1 MTSIYQQIWDADLT
15 GNGVRSVFDSKTL
28 STEEQAAGYVKV
40 NSKLDTSNDP
50 DLRVLT
56 AVSIPTSKMRT
67 YDLCRQLFEN
77 YALDQQDV
85 EVETPEER
93 EEIHNLLQAI
103 VDTAPM
109 QVARN
114 YVQSQIG
121 TTVSKERWYSTL
133 LELWFRR
140 FTQESGR
147 DLSAFEHVIVGEQ
160 KGAKVSGYHFWYK
173 YYLDDGLARQV
184 DGGRNNFPGLSD
196 DRIVYLAS
204 EASDSQS
211 SYPESVTISYRWKAP
226 DYDAQRLRPLTKP
239 TGGFF
244 VGCSIEGLMAI
255 GTVRAHVS
263 ARAPKEAVI
272 NGARYDLK
280 VFRSDDNKNLRT
292 FYPVFLGAAGEIVD
306 TRDGE
311 EPSVAIPV
319 VSGDVKIIAAL
330 VNPVGDDPGAETIT
344 LLNMSSTNISLTG
357 WRVLDKMNNDYE
369 IADLTLRGGSAATIV
384 LPKNSMQ
391 LSNKGGEIRLVN
403 TNNQI
408 VHRVTYS
415 KEQATREGLTI
426 TF

>member
-1 MTSIYQQIWDADLT
+1 MANIYQQIWDADQT
-15 GNGVRSVFDSKTL
+15 GSGVRPVFDNKTL
-28 STEEQAAGYVKV
+28 SNEDQAAGYVKV
-40 NSKLDTSNDP
+40 NSKLDTSTDR

-56 AVSIPTSKMRT
+56 EVNIPASKIRT

-103 VDTAPM
+103 VDTPPM
-109 QVARN
+109 QVART
-114 YVQSQIG
+114 YVESQIG

-147 DLSAFEHVIVGEQ
+147 DLSAFEHIIVGEQ
-160 KGAKVSGYHFWYK
+160 KGSKVGGYHFWYK

-184 DGGRNNFPGLSD
+184 DGGRTNFPGLSD
-196 DRIVYLAS
+196 DRIIYLES
-204 EASDSQS
+204 KASDSQLS
-211 SYPESVTISYRWKAP
+211 FPESVVISYRWQAP
-226 DYDAQRLRPLTKP
+226 DYDAKQLRPLTKP

-272 NGARYDLK
+272 NGGRYDLK
-280 VFRSDDNKNLRT
+280 VFRSDDKKNLRT
-292 FYPVFLGAAGEIVD
+292 FYPVFLGAAGKIIGED
-306 TRDGE
+306 NSE
-311 EPSVAIPV
+311 EPSAV
-319 VSGDVKIIAAL
+319 VSVKIVGAL

-344 LLNMSSTNISLTG
+344 LLNMTSTNISLTG

-369 IADLTLRGGSAATIV
+369 IADLTLRGGSSATII
-384 LPKNSMQ
+384 LPENSIQ

-403 TNNQI
+403 KTNQI
-408 VHRVTYS
+408 VHRVSYS
-415 KEQATREGLTI
+415 KEQASREGRTI
-426 TF
+426 AF